1 MRPVL
6 ATVLLLSSIHIPNA
20 MAKFEAHEWGTF
32 TSLVGS
38 NGITQHGMYHED
50 EELPAFVHGFGVTQ
64 EDLRAP
70 IPAPVPPPRKPCRQ
84 KFCFGDEFFANNLIT
99 QKMETPVIYFYSDV
113 KRDVTVNVKFPEG
126 VVTDT
131 YPAPIRTSPTVGD
144 IREAANGD
152 TTFQVEVLPETQGM
166 VPLVETG
173 NIYGHARNV
182 ASNLVRTGKEQ
193 EKFIFYRG
201 IGRFQPRISI
211 TSEAGNLQ
219 LNAARAADEPQAL
232 FLVHVSESG
241 GSQLL
246 NLGALKAGRPLTV
259 AAETIRGLRE
269 GKSGVGVGS
278 QQSLH
283 LIAGLVQAG
292 LKADEARAMVDTW
305 EHGYLKVPG
314 LRLLYILPK
323 AEVDEILPL
332 TMAPAPEKIVR
343 AFVGRIEVML
353 DTEEDQLL
361 DRILRE
367 KDQFNLHTL
376 GRFAEPMLRRVEEVY
391 RLRQPFQNQEVLAR
405 FRRLIEQAA
414 KNE

>member
-6 ATVLLLSSIHIPNA
+6 ATVLLLSSIYIPNA
-20 MAKFEAHEWGTF
+20 LAKLEAHEWGTF

-50 EELPAFVHGFGVTQ
+50 EKLPDFVHGFGVTQ
-64 EDLRAP
+64 GDLAGPVNP
-70 IPAPVPPPRKPCRQ
+70 IPIPPPSKPCRQ

-113 KRDVTVNVKFPEG
+113 KRDLTVNVKFPEG

-131 YPAPIRTSPTVGD
+131 YPAPIRTSPTLGS

-152 TTFQVEVLPETQGM
+152 TSFQVEVLPETQGM

-211 TSEAGNLQ
+211 TSESGSLQ

-241 GSQLL
+241 RSQLL
-246 NLGALKAGRPLTV
+246 DLGALKAGRPLTV
-259 AAETIRGLRE
+259 AAETIRELQA
-269 GKSGVGVGS
+269 GKAGVGS
-278 QQSLH
+278 QQGQH
-283 LIAGLVQAG
+283 LIAGLVRAG
-292 LKADEARAMVDTW
+292 LKSDEARAMVDTW
-305 EHGYLKVPG
+305 EHGYLSVPG

-323 AEVDEILPL
+323 AEVDEVLPL
-332 TMAPAPEKIVR
+332 TISPAPENLVR

-353 DTEEDQLL
+353 DTEENRLL
-361 DRILRE
+361 DRILEE
-367 KDQFNLHTL
+367 KDQFNLYSL

-391 RLRQPFQNQEVLAR
+391 RLRAPIQDPQVLER
-405 FRRLIEQAA
+405 FRRLIERAA

>member
-6 ATVLLLSSIHIPNA
+6 ATVLLLSSIYIPNA
-20 MAKFEAHEWGTF
+20 MAKLEAHEWGTF

-50 EELPAFVHGFGVTQ
+50 EKLPDFVHGFGVTQ
-64 EDLRAP
+64 GDLAGP
-70 IPAPVPPPRKPCRQ
+70 VTPAPRPKPCRQ

-131 YPAPIRTSPTVGD
+131 YPAPIRTSPTTGD

-211 TSEAGNLQ
+211 TSERGNLR
-219 LNAARAADEPQAL
+219 LNVNRAADEPQAL
-232 FLVHVSESG
+232 FLAHVNGSGES
-241 GSQLL
+241 SLL
-246 NLGALKAGRPLTV
+246 DLGALKAGRPITV
-259 AAETIRGLRE
+259 AADAIRGLQE
-269 GKSGVGVGS
+269 KKTVADS
-278 QQSLH
+278 QQQLH
-283 LIAGLVQAG
+283 LISGLVRAGLR
-292 LKADEARAMVDTW
+292 ADEAKAMVDTW

-332 TMAPAPEKIVR
+332 TMTPAPEKIVR

-353 DTEEDQLL
+353 DTEEYRILNQ
-361 DRILRE
+361 ILRE
-367 KDQFNLHTL
+367 KDQFNLSSL

-391 RLRQPFQNQEVLAR
+391 RLHTPFHQPEVLNR
-405 FRRLIEQAA
+405 FRRLIERAA

>member
-1 MRPVL
+1 
-6 ATVLLLSSIHIPNA
+6 
-20 MAKFEAHEWGTF
+20 
-32 TSLVGS
+32 VGS

-50 EELPAFVHGFGVTQ
+50 EKLPEFVHGFGVTQ

-70 IPAPVPPPRKPCRQ
+70 IPLPLPPRKPCRQ

-131 YPAPIRTSPTVGD
+131 YPAPIRTSPTTGT

-211 TSEAGNLQ
+211 TSEAGSLQ
-219 LNAARAADEPQAL
+219 LNAARAADEPQAI

-259 AAETIRGLRE
+259 AAETIRGLKE
-269 GKSGVGVGS
+269 GKAGVGVGS
-278 QQSLH
+278 QQEHH
-283 LIAGLVQAG
+283 LISGLVQAG
-292 LKADEARAMVDTW
+292 LKADEAKAMVDTW
-305 EHGYLKVPG
+305 EHGYLRVPG

-323 AEVDEILPL
+323 AEVDEVLPL
-332 TMAPAPEKIVR
+332 TMTPAPEKLVR

-353 DTEEDQLL
+353 DTEENQLL
-361 DRILRE
+361 DRFLRE
-367 KDQFNLHTL
+367 KDQFNLYSL
-376 GRFAEPMLRRVEEVY
+376 GRFAEPMLRRLEEVY
-391 RLRQPFQNQEVLAR
+391 RLRVPFQDPQVLER